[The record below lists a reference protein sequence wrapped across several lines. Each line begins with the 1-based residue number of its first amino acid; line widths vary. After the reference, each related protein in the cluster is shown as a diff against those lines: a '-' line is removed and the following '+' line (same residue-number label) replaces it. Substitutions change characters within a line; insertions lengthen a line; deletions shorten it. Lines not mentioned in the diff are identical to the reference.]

1 MGRIWLASGFLLFCA
16 SVTAE
21 EAVIEYIEADAR
33 TSVALAQ
40 AIWQDAELGYHEERS
55 SARLQSYLRERGF
68 RLDSPVAGMPTAFV
82 ASFGQGEP
90 VIGILAEFDALPG
103 LSQAAQATRQPLEE
117 NGAGHAC
124 GHHLFG
130 AASVTAAAAVANWLT
145 DSGASGTLRVYGS
158 PAEEGGSGKV
168 YMTREGLFD
177 DVDVVLH
184 WHPSDRNSAAPSSST
199 ANKSARFTFQGIAA
213 HAAAAPERG
222 RSALDGVEAMNYM
235 VNLMREH
242 MPSDARIHYVIT
254 KGGDAPNIVPET
266 AQVYYY
272 VRHPRL
278 TMVVELFERVV
289 NAAQAAALGTDTQ
302 VAYEVM
308 HGNYPVLPNEVL
320 SRLVDRNLRALGR
333 LEYDAEERQFAE
345 DIRVTLLGE
354 LLPIASAGEIQP
366 FIFRQGMGSTDVG
379 DVSWN
384 VPTVGFRTA
393 TWVPGTPAHSWQAVA
408 AGGTGIGHKGMLLAA
423 KLLAQSARQL
433 LVEPATIE
441 AARAEFA
448 ERRGADFAYRA
459 LLGDR
464 SPPLDYR
471 R

>member
-1 MGRIWLASGFLLFCA
+1 
-16 SVTAE
+16 
-21 EAVIEYIEADAR
+21 
-33 TSVALAQ
+33 
-40 AIWQDAELGYHEERS
+40 
-55 SARLQSYLRERGF
+55 
-68 RLDSPVAGMPTAFV
+68 
-82 ASFGQGEP
+82 
-90 VIGILAEFDALPG
+90 
-103 LSQAAQATRQPLEE
+103 
-117 NGAGHAC
+117 
-124 GHHLFG
+124 
-130 AASVTAAAAVANWLT
+130 
-145 DSGASGTLRVYGS
+145 
-158 PAEEGGSGKV
+158 
-168 YMTREGLFD
+168 
-177 DVDVVLH
+177 
-184 WHPSDRNSAAPSSST
+184 
-199 ANKSARFTFQGIAA
+199 
-213 HAAAAPERG
+213 
-222 RSALDGVEAMNYM
+222 
-235 VNLMREH
+235 
-242 MPSDARIHYVIT
+242 
-254 KGGDAPNIVPET
+254 
-266 AQVYYY
+266 
-272 VRHPRL
+272 
-278 TMVVELFERVV
+278 MVVELFERVV

-320 SRLVDRNLRALGR
+320 SRLVEQNLRALGG

-408 AGGTGIGHKGMLLAA
+408 AGGTSIGHKGMLLAA

-448 ERRGADFAYRA
+448 QRRGADFAYRA